1 MATSTSRNIFVFSI
15 LLVFLAQWAAFGNA
29 SKRKEAST
37 LSLAERVQ
45 QLTDLSNKRPV
56 IRMNVAKF
64 NEYVKG
70 TPRNYSVVAMFTAL
84 SPQRGCSIC
93 GAANE
98 EFTIVANSFRFNSQV
113 FSNKLFFALV
123 DFDEAG
129 SIFQSMKLYTAPVFI
144 HFPAKGKPQSHDK
157 MDIQRF
163 GVEAEAVARWIAERT
178 DVQAVARWI
187 AERTDVQIR
196 VFRPPN
202 YSGTMA
208 LIIVSIV
215 VGGLLYLKRNN
226 LEFLYNRHAWG
237 LASLFIVFCMTSGQ
251 MWNQIRGPPVVQR
264 TQNGISYI
272 HRSSQGQLVVETYIV
287 FLLSSAITL
296 GMILVIEAGKG
307 KADIRKRRV
316 MLVAGLG
323 MFALFF
329 GMILS
334 IFKSKAHGYPYSFIM
349 S

>member
-1 MATSTSRNIFVFSI
+1 MATSTHQKFYLFSI
-15 LLVFLAQWAAFGNA
+15 CVILLTIFATLSNA
-29 SKRKEAST
+29 SKKKEGSS
-37 LSLAERVQ
+37 LSISERVQ
-45 QLTDLSNKRPV
+45 RLTDLSNKRPV
-56 IRMNVAKF
+56 IRMNVDKF
-64 NEYVKG
+64 NEFVKG

-113 FSNKLFFALV
+113 YSNKLFFALV

-129 SIFQSMKLYTAPVFI
+129 SIFQSMKLYTAPVFV
-144 HFPAKGKPQSHDK
+144 HFPAKGKPQSQDK

-163 GVEAEAVARWIAERT
+163 GVEAEAIARWIN
-178 DVQAVARWI
+178 
-187 AERTDVQIR
+187 ERTDVQIR

-208 LIIVSIV
+208 LIIVSVV

-264 TQNGISYI
+264 TQTGISYI

-287 FLLSSAITL
+287 FLLSAAITL

-307 KADIRKRRV
+307 KSDIRKRRV

>member
-1 MATSTSRNIFVFSI
+1 MATSTSRNFVIFSI
-15 LLVFLAQWAAFGNA
+15 FLIFLAQWATFGNA
-29 SKRKEAST
+29 SKRKEGST

-70 TPRNYSVVAMFTAL
+70 TPRNYSVIAMFTAL

-129 SIFQSMKLYTAPVFI
+129 PIFQSMKLYTAPVFI

-163 GVEAEAVARWIAERT
+163 GVEAEAVS
-178 DVQAVARWI
+178 RWI

-287 FLLSSAITL
+287 FLLSASITL

>member
-1 MATSTSRNIFVFSI
+1 MATSICVVKIFLII
-15 LLVFLAQWAAFGNA
+15 LGLFGTLWLAEGNA
-29 SKRKEAST
+29 ASKKKEGST
-37 LSLAERVQ
+37 LSLGDRVQ
-45 QLTDLSNKRPV
+45 QMTDLSNKRPI
-56 IRMNVAKF
+56 IRMNVQKF
-64 NEYVKG
+64 TDYVKG
-70 TPRNYSVVAMFTAL
+70 GPRNYSVVAMFTAL

-98 EFTIVANSFRFNSQV
+98 EFAIVANSFRFNAQV
-113 FSNKLFFALV
+113 YSNKLFFAMI

-129 SIFQSMKLYTAPVFI
+129 SIFQAMKLYTAPVFI
-144 HFPAKGKPQSHDK
+144 HFPAKGKPLTLDK

-163 GVEAEAVARWIAERT
+163 GVEAEAIARWIS
-178 DVQAVARWI
+178 
-187 AERTDVQIR
+187 ERTDVQIR

-208 LIIVSIV
+208 LVIVTILV
-215 VGGLLYLKRNN
+215 AGLLYLKRNN
-226 LEFLYNRHAWG
+226 LEFLYNRNAWG
-237 LASLFIVFCMTSGQ
+237 VASLFIVFCMTSGQ

-272 HRSSQGQLVVETYIV
+272 HRSSQGQLVIETYIV
-287 FLLSSAITL
+287 FILSAAITL
-296 GMILVIEAGKG
+296 GMILMIEAGKA
-307 KADIRKRRV
+307 KLDIRKRRI
-316 MLVAGLG
+316 MLVVGLG

-329 GMILS
+329 GMLLS

>member
-1 MATSTSRNIFVFSI
+1 MANLTSVIACLAVAF
-15 LLVFLAQWAAFGNA
+15 FLCIGTEVLGNV
-29 SKRKEAST
+29 SKKKESSS

-45 QLTDLSNKRPV
+45 HLTDLSNKRPV

-70 TPRNYSVVAMFTAL
+70 APRNYSVIAMFTAL
-84 SPQRGCSIC
+84 SAQRGCSIC

-113 FSNKLFFALV
+113 YSNKLYFALV

-129 SIFQSMKLYTAPVFI
+129 PIFQAMKLYTAPVFV
-144 HFPAKGKPQSHDK
+144 HFPAKGKPQAQDK

-163 GVEAEAVARWIAERT
+163 GVEAEAIS
-178 DVQAVARWI
+178 RWI

-208 LIIVSIV
+208 LVIVSVV

-226 LEFLYNRHAWG
+226 LEFLYNRNAWG
-237 LASLFIVFCMTSGQ
+237 LASLFVVFCMTSGQ

-264 TQNGISYI
+264 TQTGISYI

-287 FLLSSAITL
+287 FLLSAAITL
-296 GMILVIEAGKG
+296 GMILIIEAGKG
-307 KADIRKRRV
+307 KSDIRKRRV
-316 MLVAGLG
+316 ILVAGLG